1 MDKHQRSAGG
11 CEAFNQTS
19 KKLKTG
25 EDNPKYDDDEL
36 KPGEDINF
44 NTAGD
49 EEEEINLNNIIE

>member
-25 EDNPKYDDDEL
+25 EDNR
-36 KPGEDINF
+36 
-44 NTAGD
+44 
-49 EEEEINLNNIIE
+49 